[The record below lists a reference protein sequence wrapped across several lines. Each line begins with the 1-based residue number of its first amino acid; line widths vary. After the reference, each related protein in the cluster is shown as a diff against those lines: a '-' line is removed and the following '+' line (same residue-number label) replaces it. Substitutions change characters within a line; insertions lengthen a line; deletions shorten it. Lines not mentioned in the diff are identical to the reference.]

1 MPSDCRSLGLSFRLW
16 IAIVPNRPSSVECK
30 SYPRMPAA
38 ASGAGFGGAQPN
50 QTGSF
55 HPLKN
60 VEEPKRREGAEHPSL
75 QERNRNVRYCSPTA
89 SCSRFVCSVWF
100 GPPASSCCRNPSC
113 FTILLIAFP
122 GFPDAAVCW
131 HCVWSPWHCRLALIR
146 SFGCPSLPPITFR
159 FGNRTLAL
167 PSHVLKK
174 LGPVTELGNRL
185 TTEFTWQG

>member
-1 MPSDCRSLGLSFRLW
+1 VPALNCKGRAFHVPPERLPRRAVRGLGARSPIKPVPSTHSKTSRS
-16 IAIVPNRPSSVECK
+16 
-30 SYPRMPAA
+30 
-38 ASGAGFGGAQPN
+38 Q
-50 QTGSF
+50 
-55 HPLKN
+55 
-60 VEEPKRREGAEHPSL
+60 REGQGSRASTL
-75 QERNRNVRYCSPTA
+75 QQRNRNVRYCSPTA

-100 GPPASSCCRNPSC
+100 GPPASSCRRNPSC

-122 GFPDAAVCW
+122 GFPDAAVSW

-146 SFGCPSLPPITFR
+146 SFGCPSLPPITFC

-174 LGPVTELGNRL
+174 LGPVTALGNRL